1 MDDRVM
7 SSQELAELLESHL
20 EAYKKRAR
28 IQRKSAEGQTGKFRE
43 VILRYAER
51 TEHMAKE
58 TEITLELLRKH
69 PPK

>member
-1 MDDRVM
+1 M

-20 EAYKKRAR
+20 ETYKKQAR
-28 IQRKSAEGQTGKFRE
+28 IQRKRAEGQAGKFRE
-43 VILRYAER
+43 VILRSAER

-69 PPK
+69 PQK